1 MAESSRKKTEKKHF
15 GKLKT
20 NQILFLLIFFETE
33 AKDYYQYKKAWL
45 SNTSLCRVIDCN
57 VS

>member
-20 NQILFLLIFFETE
+20 NQILFLFIFFETE
-33 AKDYYQYKKAWL
+33 AKD
-45 SNTSLCRVIDCN
+45 
-57 VS
+57 